1 MERTFTKL
9 YETTL
14 ARYNRGGF
22 LASDRVKFTD
32 KALSNDFFKNQPE
45 SVKNAV
51 KELIDSGLNLRVK
64 NIKST
69 MPAVMGAGNTDYNGY
84 SFSIE
89 VVPEIAPGRY
99 DINKTVVVPADLLVH
114 QNDGVNLP
122 PVPDSMKYNNKVQI
136 EPKKSD
142 EYLKADKTPSPFNP
156 ISQTQMSDVGNKKL
170 NKGDRNLTDTNIKI
184 PAAPAVNHKDPAS
197 YTAQYLPKS

>member
-1 MERTFTKL
+1 MEKKFIQL
-9 YETTL
+9 FEATL

-22 LASDRVKFTD
+22 LTSDRVKFTD
-32 KALSNDFFKNQPE
+32 KALNNDFFKNQPE

-64 NIKST
+64 NVKSI
-69 MPAVMGAGNTDYNGY
+69 MPATMGAGNTDYNGY

-122 PVPDSMKYNNKVQI
+122 PIPDNMKYDNKVQI
-136 EPKKSD
+136 EPKTTKD
-142 EYLKADKTPSPFNP
+142 YLKGDKTPSPFNP
-156 ISQTQMSDVGNKKL
+156 ISQTKLSDVGNKKL
-170 NKGDRNLTDTNIKI
+170 DSGDRELNNTNTKI
-184 PAAPAVNHKDPAS
+184 PSSPAVGQKDPAS
-197 YTAQYLPKS
+197 YTAQYLPRS